1 MTAAQGCC
9 EAGPQR
15 QTLAGKAVTAPSE
28 ALQAVTGPSAA
39 ANTWHAWLDSTANKF
54 LKRCRTS
61 SLIVLRYLIV
71 EVVLPLQRNKNR
83 PRITKDTS
91 VGYIWIMSNQR

>member
-1 MTAAQGCC
+1 MTAAEGCC

-39 ANTWHAWLDSTANKF
+39 ANTRHAWLDSTANKF

-61 SLIVLRYLIV
+61 SLIVLGYLVV

-83 PRITKDTS
+83 LRITKDTS
-91 VGYIWIMSNQR
+91 VGYI